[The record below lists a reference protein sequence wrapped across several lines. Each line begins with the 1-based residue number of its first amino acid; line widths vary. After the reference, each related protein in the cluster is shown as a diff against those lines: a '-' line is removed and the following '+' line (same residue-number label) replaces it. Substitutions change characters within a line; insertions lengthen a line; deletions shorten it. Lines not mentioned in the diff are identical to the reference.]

1 MRKTVPLLASL
12 AVRLATTLVATAIA
26 VSALPMTYVAPLGAQ
41 QAAPPTA
48 KPVTRP
54 VTRPGTKAAAK
65 PAAARDTTT
74 FTRADT
80 LRGSNTPERAW
91 WDVTFYDLHVKV
103 DPADSS
109 ISGWNGITYRV
120 VSAARDLQVDLQVPL
135 EVDSMVQD
143 GRSLRYRRDGNV
155 FFVAPVGPQIIGQ
168 SRTVKV
174 FYHGT
179 PRVAKRAP
187 WDGGFQ
193 WAHDSLGRPWIATT
207 DEGLGASVWWP
218 NKDLQR
224 DEPDSQRVA
233 ITVPDSL
240 INVSNGRLRST
251 TPNPDGTTT
260 YEWFVQEPINNY
272 DVAVNAARYAH
283 FSDTYD
289 GEEGRLTL
297 DFWPL
302 DYNLER
308 AKTQFAQAKSMLACF
323 EHWFGPYPWY
333 RDGYK
338 LVETPHLGMEHQSGI
353 AYGNHY
359 ANGYLGRDLSGTG
372 WGLKW
377 DFIVVH
383 ESAHEWFGNSITAED
398 HADMWIH
405 ESFANYSEN
414 LYTECQDGK
423 AAGAA
428 YVIGTR
434 KLIRNDKPIVGH
446 FNVNDEGSGDM
457 YYKGGNMLHTIRQ
470 IVNDDE
476 KWRGVLR
483 GLSRTFRHQVV
494 SGRRLEAYMSQQSG
508 VDLSKVFE
516 QYLTTTMVPV
526 LEYRIRGST
535 LSYRWTNVV
544 PGFAMPVKV
553 TLSDGAMSFI
563 HPTSQWKTARLT
575 LSSPAAFHV
584 DENFYVTARGMGR

>member
-1 MRKTVPLLASL
+1 MASL
-12 AVRLATTLVATAIA
+12 AARLTTTLVATAIA
-26 VSALPMTYVAPLGAQ
+26 VSALPATCIASLGAQ
-41 QAAPPTA
+41 QVVKPTA
-48 KPVTRP
+48 KPVTKA
-54 VTRPGTKAAAK
+54 VTRPAAK
-65 PAAARDTTT
+65 PSARPAPAARDTTT

-80 LRGSNTPERAW
+80 LRGSNTPQRAW

-103 DPADSS
+103 NPADSS

-120 VSAARDLQVDLQVPL
+120 VSAPREMQIDLQVPL

-143 GRSLRYRRDGNV
+143 GQSLRYRRDGNV
-155 FFVAPVGPQIIGQ
+155 FFVSPVSPQTVGQ
-168 SRTVKV
+168 SRTVRV

-260 YEWFVQEPINNY
+260 YEWFVQDPINNY

-289 GEEGRLTL
+289 GEDGRLTL

-308 AKTQFAQAKSMLACF
+308 AKTQFAQVKPMLACF

-377 DFIVVH
+377 DFFIVH

-494 SGRRLEAYMSQQSG
+494 SGKRLEAYMSQQSG

-526 LEYRIRGST
+526 LEYRINGST
-535 LSYRWTNVV
+535 LSYRWTDVV

-563 HPTSQWKTARLT
+563 HPTAQWKTAKLT
-575 LSSPAAFHV
+575 LSSPDAFHV
-584 DENFYVTARGMGR
+584 DENFYVTARRVGR